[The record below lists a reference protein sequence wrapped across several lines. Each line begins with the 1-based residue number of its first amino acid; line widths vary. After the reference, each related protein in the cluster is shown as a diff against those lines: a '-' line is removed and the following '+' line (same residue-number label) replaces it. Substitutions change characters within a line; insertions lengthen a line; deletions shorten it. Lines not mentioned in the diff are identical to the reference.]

1 MKLLLPST
9 LLLLG
14 ISLSAQMPGMMSM
27 QAASSEGTSLG
38 ANHTLATDGIA
49 LGTRV
54 KMTGYVD
61 FIFSHE
67 DDGDATPNDTGF
79 ATASDTL

>member
-1 MKLLLPST
+1 MKLLLPSL

-14 ISLSAQMPGMMSM
+14 ISLSAQVPGMMTM
-27 QAASSEGTSLG
+27 QAASSDGTSLG

-49 LGTRV
+49 LGNRV

-61 FIFSHE
+61 FIFMYE
-67 DDGDATPNDTGF
+67 LDRYY
-79 ATASDTL
+79 